1 MADYA
6 TTTRDTDILTEY
18 IRQALKRAISNKFF
32 PANETTQVVTVDPT
46 LEQDIMASVKQSEQ
60 GAYITLDPERV
71 RKLIDN
77 LRTELSKLEGMGS
90 SPIVLTSPIVRMYFR
105 RLVEEYFH
113 DLAVVSYNEV
123 ESDVELQSV
132 GMVSA

>member
-1 MADYA
+1 
-6 TTTRDTDILTEY
+6 
-18 IRQALKRAISNKFF
+18 
-32 PANETTQVVTVDPT
+32 
-46 LEQDIMASVKQSEQ
+46 MASVKQSEQ
-60 GAYITLDPERV
+60 GAYITLDPDRV
-71 RKLIDN
+71 RKLIEN
-77 LRTELSKLEGMGS
+77 LRSELSKLEGMGA

-105 RLVEEYFH
+105 RLVEEYFR